1 MPFMD
6 KLKALIFDLDG
17 VIVTTEHNHF
27 IAWKRTAESLG
38 IPFEEE
44 HNELLKGVSRVDS
57 LKKILELGSKT
68 ISTEEF
74 DALLISKNEFY
85 VDSIQDLNQSDLLPG
100 VLSLLEEAR
109 SKGIKLGIGSS
120 SKNANFILKLLK
132 IDHFFDVVID
142 GNGVEHPKPHPE
154 VFLNGA
160 KALSL
165 APAECIVFED
175 AASGITAAK
184 AGGFIAIAVGN
195 PNIAELA
202 DTYFNDLTEFSLE
215 AYA

>member
-1 MPFMD
+1 MV
-6 KLKALIFDLDG
+6 KALIFDLDG

-74 DALLISKNEFY
+74 NALLISKNEFY
-85 VDSIQDLNQSDLLPG
+85 VDSIQDLNQTDLLPG

-109 SKGIKLGIGSS
+109 SKDIKLGIGSS

-165 APAECIVFED
+165 TPAECIVFED

-195 PNIAELA
+195 PNIAEMA

>member
-1 MPFMD
+1 MMV
-6 KLKALIFDLDG
+6 KALIFDLDG

-57 LKKILELGSKT
+57 LKKILELGAKT

-74 DALLISKNEFY
+74 DALLISKNDFY
-85 VDSIQDLNQSDLLPG
+85 VDSIQDLNQTDLLPG
-100 VLSLLEEAR
+100 VLSLLQEAT

-184 AGGFIAIAVGN
+184 AGGFLAIAVGN
-195 PNIAELA
+195 PNIAEMA

>member
-1 MPFMD
+1 MV
-6 KLKALIFDLDG
+6 KALIFDLDG

-74 DALLISKNEFY
+74 NALLISKNEFY
-85 VDSIQDLNQSDLLPG
+85 VDSIQDLNQTDLLPG

-109 SKGIKLGIGSS
+109 SKDIKLGIGSS
-120 SKNANFILKLLK
+120 SKNAKFILKLLK

-165 APAECIVFED
+165 TPSECIVFED

-184 AGGFIAIAVGN
+184 AGGFVAIAVGN
-195 PNIAELA
+195 PNIAEMA

>member
-1 MPFMD
+1 MD

-74 DALLISKNEFY
+74 DELLISKNEFY
-85 VDSIQDLNQSDLLPG
+85 VDSIQDLNQTDLLPG
-100 VLSLLEEAR
+100 VLSLLQEAR
-109 SKGIKLGIGSS
+109 SKGIQLGIGSS

-165 APAECIVFED
+165 APSECIVFED

-195 PNIAELA
+195 PNIAEMS

>member
-1 MPFMD
+1 MMV
-6 KLKALIFDLDG
+6 KALIFDLDG

-74 DALLISKNEFY
+74 DALLISKNDFY

-100 VLSLLEEAR
+100 VLSLLQEAR

-195 PNIAELA
+195 PNIADKA